1 MCLHDYKI
9 YDLNYYRLHSEKS
22 ESYAFTCVCHS
33 VTEVGEGVVHEGSS
47 HNPPPKKSATIHWWA
62 VHIVL
67 ECIHVQCDI

>member
-47 HNPPPKKSATIHWWA
+47 HNPPQKKRHYTLVGGTHRTRMHS
-62 VHIVL
+62 
-67 ECIHVQCDI
+67 CSM